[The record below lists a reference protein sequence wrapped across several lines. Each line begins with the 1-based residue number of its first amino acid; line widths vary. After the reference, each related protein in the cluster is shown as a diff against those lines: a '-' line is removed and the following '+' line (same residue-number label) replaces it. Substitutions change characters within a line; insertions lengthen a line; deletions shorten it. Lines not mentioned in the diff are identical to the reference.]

1 MWQRLRRKVEG
12 VRTTLEGSFLM
23 TAITTPVLSDS
34 TDSLLRFALRADAV
48 IVGTVGLAGALAARP
63 MAALEGLTA
72 AHEYAVAAF
81 CILYGVVVYFLSA
94 LPDLRRAGVG
104 VIAANVACTVAAV
117 AVVEAGVLP
126 LTGIGVVAMLASAVY
141 TAFFALMQYRGL
153 RRLG

>member
-1 MWQRLRRKVEG
+1 M
-12 VRTTLEGSFLM
+12 TFEGSFFM

-48 IVGTVGLAGALAARP
+48 ITGAVGLVGAVAARP
-63 MAALEGLTA
+63 MAALEGLTV

-81 CILYGVVVYFLSA
+81 CVLYGVAVYFMSA
-94 LPDLRRAGVG
+94 LPDLRRVGVG
-104 VIAANVACTVAAV
+104 VIAANVVCTLAVV

-126 LTGIGVVAMLASAVY
+126 LTGIGVLAMLASAVY